1 VVFAWRGSRALA
13 AVGEELGRVCRR
25 CGSSDREF
33 GLRMEWRLRPHGEPR
48 DAWVECCLWCRALLC
63 AGYCGAY
70 RRWTQVYIGQEDV
83 DD

>member
-1 VVFAWRGSRALA
+1 
-13 AVGEELGRVCRR
+13 
-25 CGSSDREF
+25 
-33 GLRMEWRLRPHGEPR
+33 MEWRLRPHGEPR

-70 RRWTQVYIGQEDV
+70 RRFTQVYTGQEDL